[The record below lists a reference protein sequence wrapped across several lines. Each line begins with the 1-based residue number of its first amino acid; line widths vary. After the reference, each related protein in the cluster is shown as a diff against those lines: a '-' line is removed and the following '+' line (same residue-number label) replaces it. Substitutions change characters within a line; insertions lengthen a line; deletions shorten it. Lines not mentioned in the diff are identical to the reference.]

1 MLAVVRPAQIEDTA
15 TIAQLVR
22 ELAEYERLSHQVVLK
37 EADLREQLFGPTP
50 RAEVLIAE
58 DDGVVAGF
66 ALYFSNFSTFL
77 CRPGLY
83 LEDLFVRPRYRHKG
97 HGKALLREL
106 ARIAV
111 QRACGRLEWAVLDW
125 NKPAI
130 DFYRGLGAVPMEEWM
145 IFRLTGEALHQLGGD
160 DEKA

>member
-1 MLAVVRPAQIEDTA
+1 LDVVRPARIDDTA
-15 TIAQLVR
+15 TIAQLIR
-22 ELAEYERLSHQVVLK
+22 ELAEYERLSHQVVLR
-37 EADLREQLFGPTP
+37 EADLREQLFGPAP

-58 DDGVVAGF
+58 EDGVVAGF

-83 LEDLFVRPRYRHKG
+83 LEDLFVRPPYRHKG
-97 HGKALLREL
+97 HGKALLQEL

-130 DFYRGLGAVPMEEWM
+130 EFYRGLGAVPMDEWR
-145 IFRLTGEALHQLGGD
+145 IFRLTGEALRKLGSD
-160 DEKA
+160 DGKP

>member
-1 MLAVVRPAQIEDTA
+1 VVRSARIEDTA
-15 TIAQLVR
+15 NIAQLIR
-22 ELAEYERLSHQVVLK
+22 ELAEYERLSHEVVLK

-58 DDGVVAGF
+58 EDGVVVGF

-83 LEDLFVRPRYRHKG
+83 LEDLFVRPPYRHKG
-97 HGKALLREL
+97 HGRALLREL

-130 DFYRGLGAVPMEEWM
+130 EFYRGLGAVLMHEWR
-145 IFRLTGEALHQLGGD
+145 IFRLTGDALHKLGSD
-160 DEKA
+160 DGRASS

>member
-1 MLAVVRPAQIEDTA
+1 VVRPARIEDTA
-15 TIAQLVR
+15 NIAQLIR
-22 ELAEYERLSHQVVLK
+22 ELAEYERLSHDVVLK
-37 EADLREQLFGPTP
+37 EADLREQLFGRTP

-58 DDGVVAGF
+58 EDGVVVGL

-83 LEDLFVRPRYRHKG
+83 LEDLFVRPPYRHKG
-97 HGKALLREL
+97 YGRALLREL

-130 DFYRGLGAVPMEEWM
+130 EFYRGLGAVLMHEWR
-145 IFRLTGEALHQLGGD
+145 IFRLTGDALRKLGSD
-160 DEKA
+160 DGRASS

>member
-1 MLAVVRPAQIEDTA
+1 VVRPARIEDTA
-15 TIAQLVR
+15 QLIR

-50 RAEVLIAE
+50 KAEVLIAE
-58 DDGVVAGF
+58 EDAVVAGF
-66 ALYFSNFSTFL
+66 ALFFSNFSTFL
-77 CRPGLY
+77 GQPGLY
-83 LEDLFVRPRYRHKG
+83 LEDLFVRPQYRSKG

-130 DFYRGLGAVPMEEWM
+130 DFYRGMGAVPLSDWR
-145 IFRLTGEALHQLGGD
+145 IFRLTGEALRKLGSD
-160 DEKA
+160 DGRG

>member
-1 MLAVVRPAQIEDTA
+1 MVRPARIEDTA
-15 TIAQLVR
+15 NIAQLIR
-22 ELAEYERLSHQVVLK
+22 ELAEYERLSHDVVLK
-37 EADLREQLFGPTP
+37 EADLREQLFGRTP

-58 DDGVVAGF
+58 EDGVVVGL

-83 LEDLFVRPRYRHKG
+83 LEDLFVRPPYRHKG
-97 HGKALLREL
+97 YGRALLREL

-130 DFYRGLGAVPMEEWM
+130 EFYRGLGAVLMHEWR
-145 IFRLTGEALHQLGGD
+145 IFRLTGDALRKLGSD
-160 DEKA
+160 DGRASS